1 MKHKVFVLALTLA
14 SMMANAKPVSTETA
28 QQAAATFLH
37 LDAKGLSEMPLQWS
51 TMHLFAIDR
60 GGFVLTSADD
70 CVKPILGYSTS
81 GKWRVTAHFLED
93 DVIYGIE
100 GIDAPDGNWFSND
113 SGATWGHLTDYEK
126 PSSYCDDDVMWFIRC
141 ITKTAG
147 AAVGIGEI
155 ENSEL
160 RIVNNGLNVRIENPD
175 GERVQIYDITGR
187 QLATSRLSPFTFH
200 LPSPGVYMVKIG
212 NLPARKIVA
221 IR

>member
-1 MKHKVFVLALTLA
+1 MHENTVIVNIHIGGEDAPGAVVHSMQYNSGDDMVFAWHHLTLD
-14 SMMANAKPVSTETA
+14 S
-28 QQAAATFLH
+28 
-37 LDAKGLSEMPLQWS
+37 
-51 TMHLFAIDR
+51 AIALPPDSN
-60 GGFVLTSADD
+60 L
-70 CVKPILGYSTS
+70 
-81 GKWRVTAHFLED
+81 WVTAHFLED